1 MADLVYMDKDTFAD
15 GIANIKNIFDLT
27 DPMTLNDIFNN
38 NLMSYGTVTITG
50 VSYNTNTGATT
61 NTVTVNH
68 NLNKM
73 PRYILFFKTTTANGS
88 KVNTNVS
95 QTTSS
100 YYRTY
105 TEILNGYADLTTQY
119 ISSNYLYYT
128 SYRPGTS
135 QNYSSIVRGFTR
147 RNLVTSTSISDTYD
161 ITNITE
167 TTFDLPKNL
176 SNNASYFWVAF

>member
-15 GIANIKNIFDLT
+15 GIANIKNIFNLT
-27 DPMTLNDIFNN
+27 DPVTLNDIFNN

-50 VSYNTNTGATT
+50 VSYNTNTEATT

-73 PRYILFFKTTTANGS
+73 PRYILFFKTMTANGP
-88 KVNTNVS
+88 KTNS
-95 QTTSS
+95 SLTPTSGS
-100 YYRTY
+100 YYRQY
-105 TEILNGYADLTTQY
+105 TEILSGYADLTTEY
-119 ISSNYLYYT
+119 ISSNYLSYG
-128 SYRPGTS
+128 SYRSGTS
-135 QNYSSIVRGFTR
+135 QYYSSLVRGYTR
-147 RNLVTSTSISDTYD
+147 RNLLTSTSISNNYD

-176 SNNASYFWVAF
+176 SNNASYFWVTF